1 MDITDFKRILDE
13 TVVPSN
19 LSFQEQ
25 AEKIENLYGCAKS
38 MMPKSLF
45 RYRKCDERSI
55 DAFYNDRVWVSSA
68 DCMNDGFDA
77 RMYFDK
83 NSILEWGAW
92 FLNPSNQDQAI
103 EKLGADKEPPLGM
116 DLFPGME
123 QMFHAFVLA
132 TDEEKRQILT
142 WFGEKVNEEIAFSSG
157 ILADISQQ
165 TYKFCCLSK
174 RINSASMWGLY
185 ANNETGFALEYDCR
199 DLSASVPLENG
210 YQRICNCFPI
220 IYSESRYQ
228 VSTEYIQFLLA
239 YRLMNKALV
248 SSGFASRSPDT
259 VRTVLNGFI
268 CPDLLVPMK
277 TALHKSSEWER
288 EEEWRLFCSSN
299 DDPRFQNAQH
309 AFFTLKPTGLYLGR
323 RISSIYEKIL
333 VGIAKEKSLPI
344 YRMHLDDDTAS
355 YKLFDKSFD

>member
-103 EKLGADKEPPLGM
+103 EKLGADK
-116 DLFPGME
+116 
-123 QMFHAFVLA
+123 
-132 TDEEKRQILT
+132 
-142 WFGEKVNEEIAFSSG
+142 
-157 ILADISQQ
+157 
-165 TYKFCCLSK
+165 
-174 RINSASMWGLY
+174 
-185 ANNETGFALEYDCR
+185 
-199 DLSASVPLENG
+199 
-210 YQRICNCFPI
+210 
-220 IYSESRYQ
+220 
-228 VSTEYIQFLLA
+228 
-239 YRLMNKALV
+239 
-248 SSGFASRSPDT
+248 
-259 VRTVLNGFI
+259 
-268 CPDLLVPMK
+268 
-277 TALHKSSEWER
+277 
-288 EEEWRLFCSSN
+288 
-299 DDPRFQNAQH
+299 
-309 AFFTLKPTGLYLGR
+309 
-323 RISSIYEKIL
+323 
-333 VGIAKEKSLPI
+333 
-344 YRMHLDDDTAS
+344 
-355 YKLFDKSFD
+355 